1 MSGPWFTS
9 SLSTLTRT
17 WIQNTQ
23 WNNSGKTPFWK
34 ESESN
39 EQDVTDLRIITWHQV
54 WAGSSMPYFDRCYGK
69 ISGLFGLCWEVMMA
83 REWASWSRCFHSSE
97 ERSGEG
103 GGWVS
108 LNLKFTNLARLG
120 RHPSPLIH
128 CLYFL
133 HTRVTGVCHYT
144 CSFILGTRNSNSD
157 PHTCMVSTLLT
168 KLSCQ
173 SYKYIK

>member
-108 LNLKFTNLARLG
+108 LNLKFTLSASLAGYEAPEIHLSPTQS
-120 RHPSPLIH
+120 HPSTELQM
-128 CLYFL
+128 
-133 HTRVTGVCHYT
+133 HTTMPSIY
-144 CSFILGTRNSNSD
+144 
-157 PHTCMVSTLLT
+157 
-168 KLSCQ
+168 
-173 SYKYIK
+173 